1 MKKLI
6 AALSIVLTL
15 NSYGQ
20 SIEENFQAVK
30 VNTKEYLRQRFESE
44 PVRLNDKEF
53 KAKLDSIDTNGI
65 LAYKFIITSWTG
77 NFIQDEQDVIYPED
91 CFECNEYAIDN
102 QLQSKEEI
110 TKINVT
116 PKGKESDFIYY
127 KLEIIEDDTYEWMT
141 SSKLAYKLTILQGT
155 KYDFIE
161 EFH

>member
-6 AALSIVLTL
+6 AAFSIALTL

-20 SIEENFQAVK
+20 SIEENFQTVK

-44 PVRLNDKEF
+44 PVLLNDKEF

-102 QLQSKEEI
+102 KLKSNEEK

-116 PKGKESDFIYY
+116 PEGKESDFIYY
-127 KLEIIEDDTYEWMT
+127 KLEIIEDDTYEWFT

-155 KYDFIE
+155 EYDFIE

>member
-6 AALSIVLTL
+6 AALSIALTL

-20 SIEENFQAVK
+20 SIEENFQTVK

-44 PVRLNDKEF
+44 PVLLNDKEF

-102 QLQSKEEI
+102 KLKSNEEK

-116 PKGKESDFIYY
+116 PEGKESDFIYY
-127 KLEIIEDDTYEWMT
+127 KLEIIEDDTYEWFT

-155 KYDFIE
+155 EYDFIE

>member
-6 AALSIVLTL
+6 AALSIALTL

-20 SIEENFQAVK
+20 SIEENFQTVK

-44 PVRLNDKEF
+44 PVLLNDKEF

-102 QLQSKEEI
+102 ILQSNKEK

-116 PKGKESDFIYY
+116 PEGKESDFIYY
-127 KLEIIEDDTYEWMT
+127 NLEIIEDNTYEWFT

-155 KYDFIE
+155 EYDFIE
-161 EFH
+161 EFR

>member
-20 SIEENFQAVK
+20 LIEENFQAVK

-44 PVRLNDKEF
+44 PVLLNDKEF

-77 NFIQDEQDVIYPED
+77 NFIQDEQYVIYPED
-91 CFECNEYAIDN
+91 NEWALSND
-102 QLQSKEEI
+102 LQSKEEI

-116 PKGKESDFIYY
+116 PEGKESDFIYY

-155 KYDFIE
+155 EYDFIE
-161 EFH
+161 EFR